1 MATNPTEK
9 GKITTDAS
17 HPPSNDGEDS
27 DTSPHRFTQPNPFA
41 SPAETTVPHVPL
53 VSLPAPTNASSD
65 VSNAQS
71 QEKSF
76 PGVQELNSFA
86 QEVLKENVNSLETL
100 SRYIR
105 RSYQTVYLMYCV
117 LFFVGLITAIA
128 AIIKGFTAQ
137 NGAEAIP
144 SLIFAGL
151 STASFFT
158 LFITRPLESLE
169 RNTFFSSWIVAIMDN
184 YWTRLMYFQNPQTI
198 DTSLKDAISD
208 LVDELSTL
216 ADKYATAIG
225 KYPPLSG
232 SQSVSAQALHSVN
245 TFGTR
250 ASSGGTLSTAA
261 DRQKEI

>member
-9 GKITTDAS
+9 GKITVDAS
-17 HPPSNDGEDS
+17 HQPSNNVEGA
-27 DTSPHRFTQPNPFA
+27 DTSPHRFTLPSPFA
-41 SPAETTVPHVPL
+41 SPAETTSPHVPL
-53 VSLPAPTNASSD
+53 VSLSTPTNASCD
-65 VSNAQS
+65 VSNAQF
-71 QEKSF
+71 QGKTL

-86 QEVLKENVNSLETL
+86 RDVLKENVNSLETL

-105 RSYQTVYLMYCV
+105 RSYQTVYLMYCA
-117 LFFVGLITAIA
+117 LFLVGLLTAIA

-137 NGAEAIP
+137 NGVEAIP

-184 YWTRLMYFQNPQTI
+184 YWTRLMYFQSPQTI
-198 DTSLKDAISD
+198 DASLKDAISD
-208 LVDELSTL
+208 LVDELSNL

-232 SQSVSAQALHSVN
+232 S
-245 TFGTR
+245 
-250 ASSGGTLSTAA
+250 
-261 DRQKEI
+261 

>member
-9 GKITTDAS
+9 GKIMSDAS
-17 HPPSNDGEDS
+17 YQSFNNVEGS
-27 DTSPHRFTQPNPFA
+27 DTTPHRFTLPNPFA
-41 SPAETTVPHVPL
+41 SPAETTSPHVPL
-53 VSLPAPTNASSD
+53 VPLPTPTNAPSD
-65 VSNAQS
+65 VSNTQS
-71 QEKSF
+71 QEKSL

-86 QEVLKENVNSLETL
+86 RDVLKENVNSLETL
-100 SRYIR
+100 SQYIR
-105 RSYQTVYLMYCV
+105 RSYQTVYLMYCA
-117 LFFVGLITAIA
+117 LFLVGLSTAIA
-128 AIIKGFTAQ
+128 AIIKGITAQ
-137 NGAEAIP
+137 NGVEAIP

-198 DTSLKDAISD
+198 DANLKDSISD
-208 LVDELSTL
+208 LVGEMSNL

-232 SQSVSAQALHSVN
+232 SQSVSAQAPHAVN
-245 TFGTR
+245 AIGTR
-250 ASSGGTLSTAA
+250 TSSGGTL
-261 DRQKEI
+261 